1 MYNISILNNKGV
13 HSMTVTD
20 KMLNDTMALVHN
32 MTSDQVNQLVDAV
45 KLRRN
50 RINQNAIRTVQVG
63 DRVQFTGRGGNT
75 VSGSVTKKAIKY
87 VTVDTGAQRWKVP
100 ANMLE
105 VL

>member
-1 MYNISILNNKGV
+1 
-13 HSMTVTD
+13 MTVTD

-63 DRVQFTGRGGNT
+63 DRVQFTGRNNT
-75 VSGSVTKKAIKY
+75 TVTGSVTKKAIKY